1 MGLSIAM
8 VETKPLIEFLNLTMS
23 RDHMQRAFALE
34 CSLEMYRKLLYR
46 EKISLYKADEY
57 ATALGRHPIDIW
69 HDWYEITSRE
79 TERCA

>member
-1 MGLSIAM
+1 M
-8 VETKPLIEFLNLTMS
+8 VETKPLIEFLNKTMP
-23 RDHMQRAFALE
+23 RDNLQRAFALE

-69 HDWYEITSRE
+69 NDWYEITDRDA
-79 TERCA
+79 CA